1 MKLLTIASLLLAA
14 ISFPLHSRSEEK
26 VKSVASYFPANLE
39 DADGNPIDAS
49 VLEGKIVG
57 VFLSAHYCAGCKVFC
72 PALVKF
78 REKHKD
84 DGFEVVF
91 ISRDENEKEKAIYVA
106 EAGMEWPIVPGVRSK
121 DARKFASKFASR
133 ALPELIVFAPDGSV
147 ITKEGVNDVWLTPEF
162 ALENWRSAIES

>member
-1 MKLLTIASLLLAA
+1 M
-14 ISFPLHSRSEEK
+14 
-26 VKSVASYFPANLE
+26 KSVASYFPANLE

-106 EAGMEWPIVPGVRSK
+106 EAGMEERNRILILLPVGNCRLLAPDFLQIRIP
-121 DARKFASKFASR
+121 FASDRESSIFRPATT
-133 ALPELIVFAPDGSV
+133 PDEIE
-147 ITKEGVNDVWLTPEF
+147 ITPTKT
-162 ALENWRSAIES
+162 